1 MGMRYEQILYAV
13 EGPVATITLN
23 RPDKLNAWTLRMG
36 FEVRH
41 AMWRA
46 ETDPSVR
53 VIVVTGAGRGYCAG
67 ADMDFLLEVQ
77 HGTAS
82 LPTAPEELAVEF
94 NANLPPLLRAE
105 YTYPMGLTKPVIGA
119 INGVAAGLGA
129 TYPLFYDL
137 RVASSQ
143 ARFSFL
149 FARRGLIA
157 EHGSA
162 WLLPRI
168 VGHSRAF
175 DLLFTGRFIEAEE
188 ALSIGLVSRVFPHD
202 VFSTQAFALAQEL
215 AVHCSPRSLRI
226 MKQQLWRDQFGDL
239 ATAVATADREMVA
252 CFSTDDFREGVA
264 SFLERRPPKFTG
276 A

>member
-1 MGMRYEQILYAV
+1 MLYEQILYAV
-13 EGPVATITLN
+13 DGPVATITLN

-46 ETDPSVR
+46 ENDPNVR

-67 ADMDFLLEVQ
+67 ADMDFLREVQ
-77 HGTAS
+77 GGTVSPQTPPA
-82 LPTAPEELAVEF
+82 ELAVEF
-94 NANLPPLLRAE
+94 DPNLPPLFRGE
-105 YTYPMGLTKPVIGA
+105 YTYPLGLTKPVIGA

-168 VGHSRAF
+168 VGHARAV
-175 DLLFTGRFIEAEE
+175 DLLFTGRFIDADD
-188 ALSIGLVSRVFPHD
+188 ALSVGLVSRVFPHEL
-202 VFSTQAFALAQEL
+202 FSAQVFALAQEL
-215 AVHCSPRSLRI
+215 AVQCSPRSLRI

-239 ATAVATADREMVA
+239 ATAVANADREMVA
-252 CFSTDDFREGVA
+252 CFTTEDFREGVA
-264 SFLERRPPKFTG
+264 SFLERRSPRFTG
-276 A
+276 V

>member
-1 MGMRYEQILYAV
+1 MAYEQILYAV
-13 EGPVATITLN
+13 QGQVATITLN
-23 RPDKLNAWTLRMG
+23 RPEKLNAWTLRMG

-41 AMWRA
+41 AMWCA
-46 ETDPSVR
+46 EQDPNVR

-67 ADMDFLLEVQ
+67 ADMEFLREVQ
-77 HGTAS
+77 GGAAS
-82 LPTAPEELAVEF
+82 PQTTPPDLQVHFNPE
-94 NANLPPLLRAE
+94 LPPLLRGE

-157 EHGSA
+157 EHGAA

-168 VGHSRAF
+168 IGHTRAM
-175 DLLFTGRFIEAEE
+175 DLLFTGRFVDAEE
-188 ALSIGLVSRVFPHD
+188 AAAIGLVSRVFPHD
-202 VFSTQAFALAQEL
+202 SFSTEVYALAREL
-215 AVHCSPRSLRI
+215 AVQCSPRSLRI

-239 ATAVATADREMVA
+239 ATAVSNADREMLA
-252 CFSTDDFREGVA
+252 CFLTNDFREGVA
-264 SFLERRPPKFTG
+264 AFLEKRSPQFTG
-276 A
+276 T